1 LTPGRGSALYSNIV
15 RRIPAVTPLLVGLLL
30 ALNAA
35 GAHAQG
41 YNRYEGQFGQP
52 IDASVDDLTNTPTTY
67 VGRAV
72 RTHGTL
78 EMTNF
83 SRQVTPALRG
93 TFGSYIFLTP
103 VSEVQF
109 EWEQEAKRWYGKE
122 VEITGVFGEGS
133 DQSTGQHVFH
143 ITFWAYLG
151 PPDKE
156 LPKDVKA
163 QVVSLEDL
171 VGKPGKYDNRIIH
184 VVGKFRGQNLYGDL
198 PARSE
203 RNSRDWVIKDELY
216 AVWVS
221 GQKPKGD
228 GWALD
233 PKLKRD
239 TGKWLDVVGRPT
251 TIGTV
256 TYLQAMLVS
265 LGAPPKPTSDAAPP
279 PPPPE
284 RPKLP
289 PVVVFSL
296 PLDGDREVPATG
308 RFAVQF
314 SKDMNEESFKGRV
327 LLRYAGRP
335 QPGDRGFDAAR
346 ITYDGGRRAL
356 IVDPADV
363 LRSGR
368 VLELILLPG
377 IVDIDGLSL
386 EARPGRMA
394 GQFAEVLRYQVSLN

>member
-1 LTPGRGSALYSNIV
+1 VSRPRSVAF
-15 RRIPAVTPLLVGLLL
+15 LLVLF
-30 ALNAA
+30 ALVAA
-35 GAHAQG
+35 RAGAQG
-41 YNRYEGQFGQP
+41 YNRYEAQYGEP
-52 IDASVDDLTNTPTTY
+52 VDASVDDLINTPTSY
-67 VGRAV
+67 AGRAV
-72 RTHGTL
+72 RTHGML
-78 EMTNF
+78 EMSNTGR
-83 SRQVTPALRG
+83 SVTPTLRG
-93 TFGSYIFLTP
+93 TFGGSIFLFP
-103 VSEVQF
+103 VNEVQF

-122 VEITGVFGEGS
+122 VEVTGVFNEGT
-133 DQSTGQHVFH
+133 DQSTGQPASRIV
-143 ITFWAYLG
+143 FWAYLG

-171 VGKPGKYDNRIIH
+171 VGKPGKFDNRIIH
-184 VVGKFRGQNLYGDL
+184 VVGKFRGENLYGDL

-203 RNSRDWVIKDELY
+203 RNSQDWVIKDELY
-216 AVWVS
+216 AIWVS
-221 GQKPKGD
+221 GRKPKGD

-256 TYLQAMLVS
+256 TYMQAMMVS
-265 LGAPPKPTSDAAPP
+265 LGAPPKPTADAAPP
-279 PPPPE
+279 APPPE
-284 RPKLP
+284 RPKVP

-335 QPGDRGFDAAR
+335 QPGDRDFDAAR

-356 IVDPADV
+356 VVDPGDV

-368 VLELILLPG
+368 MVELILLPG
-377 IVDIDGLSL
+377 IVDMDGMPL
-386 EARPGRMA
+386 ETRPGRIA
-394 GQFAEVLRYQVSLN
+394 GQFAEVLRYQVGLN

>member
-1 LTPGRGSALYSNIV
+1 MPGRFRSLTLFALLGLVAAEV
-15 RRIPAVTPLLVGLLL
+15 R
-30 ALNAA
+30 
-35 GAHAQG
+35 AQG
-41 YNRYEGQFGQP
+41 YNRYEAQYGEP
-52 IDASVDDLTNTPTTY
+52 VDASVDDLTQTPSAY

-72 RTHGTL
+72 RTRGSL
-78 EMTNF
+78 EMSNMN
-83 SRQVTPALRG
+83 RQVTPSLRG
-93 TFGSYIFLTP
+93 TFGSYILLTP

-109 EWEQEAKRWYGKE
+109 EWDQEAKKWYGKE
-122 VEITGVFGEGS
+122 VEITGVFSEGT
-133 DQSTGQHVFH
+133 DQSTGMRMFGIV
-143 ITFWAYLG
+143 FWAYLG

-156 LPKDVKA
+156 LPKGLKA
-163 QVVSLEDL
+163 PVVSLEDL
-171 VGKPGKYDNRIIH
+171 VGKPGKFDNKIIH

-198 PARSE
+198 PAHSE
-203 RNSRDWVIKDELY
+203 RNPRDWVIKDDLY

-221 GQKPKGD
+221 GLKPKGD

-239 TGKWLDVVGRPT
+239 TGKWIDVVGRPT
-251 TIGTV
+251 TIGAV
-256 TYLQAMLVS
+256 TYLQAMMVS
-265 LGAPPKPTSDAAPP
+265 LGAPPRPTSDAAPP
-279 PPPPE
+279 APPPE

-314 SKDMNEESFKGRV
+314 SKDMNEDSFKGRV

-335 QPGDRGFDAAR
+335 QPGDRDFDAAR

-368 VLELILLPG
+368 VVELILLPG
-377 IVDIDGLSL
+377 IVDIDGLPL
-386 EARPGRMA
+386 EPRPGRVA
-394 GQFAEVLRYQVSLN
+394 GQFADVLRYQVGLN